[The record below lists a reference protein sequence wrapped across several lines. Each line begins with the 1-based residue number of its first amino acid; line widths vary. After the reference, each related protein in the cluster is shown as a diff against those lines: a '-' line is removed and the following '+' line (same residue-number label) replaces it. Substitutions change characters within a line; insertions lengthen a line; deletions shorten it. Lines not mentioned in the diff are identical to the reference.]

1 MKTILFHFRTIFV
14 KPENAI
20 NIPEKY
26 KINPENLK
34 EEGKSGSSKQ
44 RRKPIRIRHQSGPW
58 KNIKSKAKKDN
69 SKTKVQSTSTN
80 TKVNNEEIID
90 LTDVSLYFT

>member
-1 MKTILFHFRTIFV
+1 M

-26 KINPENLK
+26 KVKPDSLK
-34 EEGKSGSSKQ
+34 KQNESGRNKQ
-44 RRKPIRIRHQSGPW
+44 KKKPIRIRHQSGPW

-69 SKTKVQSTSTN
+69 SKAKVQSTSTN

-90 LTDVSLYFT
+90 LTDVSFYFTKNY

>member
-1 MKTILFHFRTIFV
+1 M

-26 KINPENLK
+26 KVKPDSLK
-34 EEGKSGSSKQ
+34 RQNESGRNKQ
-44 RRKPIRIRHQSGPW
+44 KKKPIRIRHQSGPW

-90 LTDVSLYFT
+90 LTDVSLYFTKNY

>member
-1 MKTILFHFRTIFV
+1 M

-26 KINPENLK
+26 KIKPENLK

-44 RRKPIRIRHQSGPW
+44 KRKPIRIRHQSGPW
-58 KNIKSKAKKDN
+58 KNIKSKAKKNN
-69 SKTKVQSTSTN
+69 SKSKVQSTSTN
-80 TKVNNEEIID
+80 TKGNNEEIID
-90 LTDVSLYFT
+90 LTDVSLEFTETF

>member
-1 MKTILFHFRTIFV
+1 M

-26 KINPENLK
+26 KIKPDNLK

-80 TKVNNEEIID
+80 TKSIDEEIID
-90 LTDVSLYFT
+90 LTDVSLEFTETY

>member
-1 MKTILFHFRTIFV
+1 M

-20 NIPEKY
+20 NIPAKY
-26 KINPENLK
+26 KIKPDNLK
-34 EEGKSGSSKQ
+34 EEEKSGSSKQ
-44 RRKPIRIRHQSGPW
+44 KRKPIRIRHQSGPW
-58 KNIKSKAKKDN
+58 KNIKSKAKNDN

-80 TKVNNEEIID
+80 KKVDNEEIID

>member
-1 MKTILFHFRTIFV
+1 M

-26 KINPENLK
+26 KIKPDNLK
-34 EEGKSGSSKQ
+34 KEGKSGSSKQ
-44 RRKPIRIRHQSGPW
+44 KRKPIRIRHQSGPW

-69 SKTKVQSTSTN
+69 SKTRAKPTSAKVDD
-80 TKVNNEEIID
+80 NEEIID
-90 LTDVSLYFT
+90 LTDVS

>member
-1 MKTILFHFRTIFV
+1 M

-26 KINPENLK
+26 KIKPDNLTK
-34 EEGKSGSSKQ
+34 EVKSGSSKQ
-44 RRKPIRIRHQSGPW
+44 KRKPIRIRHQSGPW

-69 SKTKVQSTSTN
+69 SKTRAKPTST
-80 TKVNNEEIID
+80 KVDDNEEIID
-90 LTDVSLYFT
+90 LTDVSSSWFRIFLIL

>member
-1 MKTILFHFRTIFV
+1 M

-26 KINPENLK
+26 KIKPENLK

-44 RRKPIRIRHQSGPW
+44 KRKPIRIRHQSGPW

-69 SKTKVQSTSTN
+69 SKTREKSTST
-80 TKVNNEEIID
+80 KVKDNKEIID
-90 LTDVSLYFT
+90 LTDVSLYFTKNN